1 MPSACRALAIATA
14 AALIT
19 FNLEWTLHKMF
30 TFQLSKPCECCPGGA
45 LGSANEESA
54 APKDVEQ
61 GERAI
66 GLQGRKQLK
75 KLQNAVRSYT
85 FEIG

>member
-1 MPSACRALAIATA
+1 
-14 AALIT
+14 
-19 FNLEWTLHKMF
+19 MF

-45 LGSANEESA
+45 LGPANGESA

-61 GERAI
+61 GADRGRDI
-66 GLQGRKQLK
+66 GLQGTKQLK